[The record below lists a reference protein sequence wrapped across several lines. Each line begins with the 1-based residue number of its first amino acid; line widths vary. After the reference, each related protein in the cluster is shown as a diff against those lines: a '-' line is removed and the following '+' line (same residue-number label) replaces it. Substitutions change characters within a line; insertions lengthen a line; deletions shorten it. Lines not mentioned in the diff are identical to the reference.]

1 VFLTRGNHESSSCT
15 QAYGFYKE
23 LGLKYPDSNWE
34 RVYKLCEG
42 VFANLPLCAVIE
54 DQVYVAHGGLFR
66 DPAPS
71 KGGKGHKAKK
81 RKHWHKNK
89 MKVGNMGQLRSAS
102 KGGFD
107 PDNFVPSQLISTD
120 VLWSDPQPDKGL
132 APNEN
137 RGIGLLFGP
146 DVTEQFL
153 KENKLKLIIRSH
165 EGPDARMYREDMKT
179 LIGGYSVDHEG
190 KSGKLVTVFSAPD
203 YPQFAEPDERT
214 YNLAAYVVLRHP
226 QIADPEFKQFSAVQ
240 RPQLSVFSAFAEDE
254 DEE

>member
-1 VFLTRGNHESSSCT
+1 M
-15 QAYGFYKE
+15 
-23 LGLKYPDSNWE
+23 
-34 RVYKLCEG
+34 
-42 VFANLPLCAVIE
+42 
-54 DQVYVAHGGLFR
+54 
-66 DPAPS
+66 
-71 KGGKGHKAKK
+71 GGKGHKAKK

-179 LIGGYSVDHEG
+179 LIGG
-190 KSGKLVTVFSAPD
+190 
-203 YPQFAEPDERT
+203 
-214 YNLAAYVVLRHP
+214 
-226 QIADPEFKQFSAVQ
+226 
-240 RPQLSVFSAFAEDE
+240 
-254 DEE
+254 